1 MSHKIAIVMPA
12 YNEADVISEVVL
24 KWTELL
30 QNGFKSEDNPL
41 LIIVND
47 GSKDNTFEILTELAK
62 NNKILVPVNQPN
74 GGHGNAVVNAYKK
87 AIEMQAEYVF
97 QTDSDDQ
104 FETQDFFKL
113 WEKRNESNFILGYRK
128 QRFDAPIRLVIT
140 RILKF
145 SVYLFFGVFIE
156 DSNIPFRLVKGD
168 FLKKMLSKLPEP
180 VPFAPNIFLSVM
192 AKKSG
197 NKIFSIPITHK
208 DRHTGEVSI
217 RKMKLLKVCW
227 KSFNELL
234 AFRRNLP
241 EIVKSLKTHN

>member
-12 YNEADVISEVVL
+12 YNEADVIAEVVA
-24 KWTELL
+24 KWTDLL
-30 QNGFKSEDNPL
+30 LTGFKKEDNPV
-41 LIIVND
+41 LIVVND
-47 GSKDNTFEILTELAK
+47 GSKDKTFEILTELAK
-62 NNKILVPVNQPN
+62 TNSVLVPVNQPN
-74 GGHGNAVVNAYKK
+74 GGHGNAVVNAYRK
-87 AIEMQAEYVF
+87 AVEMKAEYVF

-104 FETQDFFKL
+104 FETADFFKL
-113 WEKRNESNFILGYRK
+113 WEKREESNFILGYRK

-145 SVYLFFGVFIE
+145 SVFSFFGVFIE
-156 DSNIPFRLVKGD
+156 DSNIPFRLINGN

-227 KSFNELL
+227 TSFKELM
-234 AFRRNLP
+234 AFRSNLP
-241 EIVKSLKTHN
+241 EIVRSLKTS